1 MNYTKIFGH
10 VCIIFL
16 VVILGNGC
24 KENNQKNEIT
34 KIVQEWKD
42 KEIIFPTNLIFTK
55 HGRDTMDY
63 EIPLSTYKI
72 LMYVDSVGCT
82 SCKLQLHKWKE
93 FIDEVDSL
101 TSGTVPVLFFFHP
114 KDLREISY
122 LLRRDG
128 IDIPVCIDTNDYL
141 NAANNFPSLQE
152 FQTFLLN
159 DKNQVL
165 YIGNPVQNVR
175 IKEMY
180 LKEISN
186 NTYHTSSAQSSRNTQ
201 ITTEKTEFDLGTI
214 QKGNAKTVTVSI
226 KNTGEF
232 PFVIFDTRASCGCTH
247 IAYEKKPVVPDSTTE
262 ISITYNADDSGHFNK
277 TVSVYGNMDN
287 SPLIIRLKG
296 NILEK

>member
-93 FIDEVDSL
+93 FIQEVDSL
-101 TSGTVPVLFFFHP
+101 TYGSVPVIFVFHP
-114 KDLREISY
+114 KDLREIVY
-122 LLRRDG
+122 LLKRDG
-128 IDIPVCIDTNDYL
+128 IEIPVCIDLNDEINTL
-141 NAANNFPSLQE
+141 NHFPSRQE
-152 FQTFLLN
+152 FQAFLLN
-159 DKNQVL
+159 DENKVVFV
-165 YIGNPVQNVR
+165 GNPIQNLR

-180 LKEISN
+180 LSEISN
-186 NTYHTSSAQSSRNTQ
+186 NIYQASAQSSRNTQ
-201 ITTEKTEFDLGTI
+201 IKVDKTEFDLGTI
-214 QKGNAKTVTVSI
+214 KKGNAKTISVSI
-226 KNTGEF
+226 KNIGKS
-232 PFVIFDTRASCGCTH
+232 PFVIYDTRASCGCTH
-247 IAYEKKPVVPDSTTE
+247 IMYDKKPIAPGSTTE
-262 ISITYNADDSGHFNK
+262 INITYNADDNGHFNK
-277 TVSVYGNMDN
+277 TVSVYGNMDD
-287 SPLIIRLKG
+287 SPLITRLKG
-296 NILEK
+296 NIE